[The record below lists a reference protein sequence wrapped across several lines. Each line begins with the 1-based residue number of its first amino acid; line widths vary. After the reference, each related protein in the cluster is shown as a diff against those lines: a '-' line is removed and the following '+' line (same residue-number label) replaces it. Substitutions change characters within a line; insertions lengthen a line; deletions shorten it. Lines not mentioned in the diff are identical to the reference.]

1 MPSVIRGSDN
11 FDTAVP
17 PPGLGVDQ
25 TWQNVLSSRS
35 NNTQY
40 QNTTGKPIY
49 VYARGGSVS
58 GGSSITAFVGVSS
71 ADIQVGGQSAYFGN
85 PGLWFIVPD
94 QHYYRVNGGN
104 GIVAWAELR

>member
-17 PPGLGVDQ
+17 PPGLGIGQ

-35 NNTQY
+35 SGVTY

-49 VYARGGSVS
+49 VYVRGGSAS
-58 GGSSITAFVGVSS
+58 GGSGIVANVGVSS
-71 ADIQVGGQSAYFGN
+71 PNVQVAAQSAYFGN
-85 PGLWFIVPD
+85 PGIWFVVPD
-94 QHYYRVNGGN
+94 GHYYNASSGN